1 MSLSRRALLGILMFL
16 IVLFIAAK
24 MRYSGRAV
32 VKLPAANCNVD
43 LWDHVYEKNRLRIIE
58 ECTSIEGR
66 VVSLHQSEDG
76 DLHIAL
82 DPDAKS
88 VLNLVNAIHAHRTLV
103 VEAVCDHTPGG
114 EEAMHACT
122 GFHSQIISPTLGDR
136 VRVTGAYVVDRDNGW
151 TEIHPVSRIE
161 SLK

>member
-1 MSLSRRALLGILMFL
+1 MSPSWRVLLGILVLL
-16 IVLFIAAK
+16 IGIFIAAK
-24 MRYSGRAV
+24 MRYPGKAV
-32 VKLPAANCNVD
+32 MKLPASTCNAD
-43 LWDHVYEKNRLRIIE
+43 LWNHVYEKNRLKVIE
-58 ECTSIEGR
+58 ECTSVEGR
-66 VVSLHQSEDG
+66 VVSLHESKDG

-88 VLNLVNAIHAHRTLV
+88 VLNLLNAIHAHRTLV
-103 VEAVCDHTPGG
+103 VEAVCDHAPEG
-114 EEAMHACT
+114 EEAMHACA
-122 GFHSQIISPTLGDR
+122 GFHSQIIAPALGDR

>member
-1 MSLSRRALLGILMFL
+1 MSLSWRLLLGILVLL
-16 IVLFIAAK
+16 ISIFIAAK

-32 VKLPAANCNVD
+32 VKLPATNCNAD
-43 LWDHVYEKNRLRIIE
+43 LWNRVYEKNRLKVIE

-66 VVSLHQSEDG
+66 VVSLHRSNDG

-82 DPDAKS
+82 DPDTKS
-88 VLNLVNAIHAHRTLV
+88 VLNLINAIHAHRTMV
-103 VEAVCDHTPGG
+103 VEAVCDHTPEG
-114 EEAMHACT
+114 EEAMHACA
-122 GFHSQIISPTLGDR
+122 GFHSQIIAPALGDR

-161 SLK
+161 LLK

>member
-1 MSLSRRALLGILMFL
+1 MSLSWRVLLGIMALL
-16 IVLFIAAK
+16 LGIFIAAK
-24 MRYSGRAV
+24 MRYSGKAV
-32 VKLPAANCNVD
+32 VKLPATTCNAD
-43 LWDHVYEKNRLRIIE
+43 LWNHVYEKNRLKVIE
-58 ECTSIEGR
+58 ECTSVTGR
-66 VVSLHQSEDG
+66 VLSLHQSKDG

-88 VLNLVNAIHAHRTLV
+88 VLNLINAIHAHRTLV
-103 VEAVCDHTPGG
+103 VETVCDHAPDK
-114 EEAMHACT
+114 EKAMHACA
-122 GFHSQIISPTLGDR
+122 GFHSQIIAPALGDR